1 MSEHWNQS
9 RKGRAWCLA
18 LLALT
23 ASACGSSEPPG
34 RKDPNGT
41 TMGTG
46 GTMSGTGGAGMVMQ
60 GIDPGR
66 VAIHRLNNTEYNNT
80 VHDLLGT
87 TSQPASTFLAE
98 EGLSFDNT
106 ATALGMTPAQYEK
119 YFNAATALVDEV
131 VANPTL
137 WARIATCTPAAAA
150 ADPCAA
156 QIVQNFGLLA
166 YRRPM
171 DQSET
176 ARAMAVFDGEITRSA
191 DAGAALAL
199 TVRALL
205 SSAAFLYR
213 TEFDANPASLETHA
227 LSGYELAS
235 RLSYL
240 GWSSMPDA
248 TLFSM
253 AASGEILQTAALD
266 AQVDRMLA
274 DGKALAFVESFAG
287 QWLDIRKLVTHSVTP
302 QIFPT
307 YTAELADAMA
317 QESYLWFQEFLNANR
332 PISDWFT
339 ADFNFVNDTLA
350 QHYGLPLPGGNAL
363 TRVENAT
370 DQRKGF
376 LGLGSFL
383 THTSFP
389 SRTSPTL
396 RGVWVMSELLCSPP
410 APPPPMVP
418 KLDESATPDE
428 MAQPSGTENVRER
441 LERHRSDPAC
451 AGCHA
456 ILDPI
461 GLGLE
466 TFDGIG
472 RYRTAYGNGE
482 PIDASGMMP
491 DGTTFN
497 GPSELAT
504 ILSADPRFSACM
516 ATKLFT
522 YALGRDVEAYDTPS
536 LDAIKANWATKGMN
550 IRNLMKE
557 IVLSDAFRFRRGEV
571 P

>member
-1 MSEHWNQS
+1 MSEHWNQF
-9 RKGRAWCLA
+9 RKRTVGCLA

-23 ASACGSSEPPG
+23 ASACGSSETPG
-34 RKDPNGT
+34 RNDPGGT
-41 TMGTG
+41 TNMGTG
-46 GTMSGTGGAGMVMQ
+46 GTMSGTGGAGMVAQ

-66 VAIHRLNNTEYNNT
+66 VGIHRLNNTEYNNT
-80 VHDLLGT
+80 VRDLLGV
-87 TSQPASTFLAE
+87 TSQPASMFLAE
-98 EGLSFDNT
+98 EGLNFDNT
-106 ATALGMTPAQYEK
+106 ASALGMTPTQYDK
-119 YFNAATALVDEV
+119 YFNAATALVTEV
-131 VANPTL
+131 MANPTL
-137 WARIATCTPAAAA
+137 WARIATCTPAAPSDA
-150 ADPCAA
+150 CAT

-166 YRRPM
+166 YRRPL
-171 DQSET
+171 DATES
-176 ARAMAVFDGEITRSA
+176 ARALAVFDGEMARSA
-191 DAGAALAL
+191 NAGEALAL

-205 SSAAFLYR
+205 SSAGFLYR
-213 TEFDANPASLETHA
+213 TEFDANPASLETHS

-240 GWSSMPDA
+240 GWSTMPDA
-248 TLFSM
+248 TLFGM
-253 AASGEILQTAALD
+253 AASGEILTPAVLE
-266 AQVDRMLA
+266 AQLDRMLA
-274 DGKALAFVESFAG
+274 DGKAQAFVDSFAG

-302 QIFPT
+302 QVFTT

-317 QESYLWFQEFLNANR
+317 QESYLWFQEFLIGNR

-350 QHYGLPLPGGNAL
+350 THYGIPAPGSTTL
-363 TRVENAT
+363 VRVENTT

-396 RGVWVMSELLCSPP
+396 RGVWVISELLCSPP

-418 KLDESATPDE
+418 ELADSATPDE
-428 MAQPSGTENVRER
+428 AGEADGAENVRER

-451 AGCHA
+451 AGCHTM
-456 ILDPI
+456 LDPI

-472 RYRTAYGNGE
+472 RYRTTYGNGE
-482 PIDASGMMP
+482 IIDASGMLP

-497 GPSELAT
+497 GPNELAT
-504 ILSADPRFSACM
+504 ILAADARFGACM
-516 ATKLFT
+516 ANKLFT

-536 LDAIKANWATKGMN
+536 LDAIKADWATRGMN
-550 IRNLMKE
+550 IRNLMKA
-557 IVLSDAFRFRRGEV
+557 IVVSDAFRFRRGEV